1 MHTITLKHHILELK
15 LISTTKH
22 TSHSLIS
29 FCGHTFMSDGGF
41 KGVLHLFYTSGVC
54 LQVFGSTAAYVKEVV
69 GYKTFPQLQRL
80 SQCQLGLKTTSLKM
94 KTICG
99 CGVPKKSVISNNS
112 RLHEA

>member
-29 FCGHTFMSDGGF
+29 FCGHTFMSNGGF

-80 SQCQLGLKTTSLKM
+80 SRAKDNKLENE
-94 KTICG
+94 
-99 CGVPKKSVISNNS
+99 NNLWVWS
-112 RLHEA
+112 SEEVSHL